1 MINKKTTYMKSL
13 VSRKRITLIVLG
25 MVMLLRVQA
34 QQTTTFVFSETAP
47 NQVLREMEKNANSLF
62 AELNRKYNR
71 EKSLL
76 NLSLSVVTNT
86 AREKIKAMWECSH
99 FYCTESF
106 FTTSVMKRFGTD
118 LYEVRNIPVC
128 YREGEE
134 EYKRQFF
141 VLKFDRNGK
150 ICDFGVTMPQHDYIT
165 TFAFGKEVTNE
176 KEREDIQ
183 IIEDFIDIFF
193 SAYNCKDLDLLS
205 KMYSEEA
212 LIITGKVRKV
222 KYKTHSNN
230 EFSRTLTNNTLIEY
244 SIQNKKEYIE
254 KLKGIFARNEYINI
268 RFDGVEIIQDRKNL
282 NRYGVRLNQYWHVSK
297 KANEKG
303 YYDEGKL
310 FLIIDLTDQDN
321 PEIWVRTWQ
330 PFKDLEGN
338 PIHYSEKD
346 YFRIGDFIFE

>member
-1 MINKKTTYMKSL
+1 MKSL
-13 VSRKRITLIVLG
+13 ASIIRITLIVLG
-25 MVMLLRVQA
+25 VVMLLRVQA
-34 QQTTTFVFSETAP
+34 QQATTFVFSETAP

-71 EKSLL
+71 ETSLL
-76 NLSLSVVTNT
+76 NLSLSVVTDT

-99 FYCTESF
+99 FYCTEPYFS
-106 FTTSVMKRFGTD
+106 TSVMKRVGTS

-134 EYKRQFF
+134 EYKRQFL
-141 VLKFDRNGK
+141 VLKFDKNGK
-150 ICDFGVTMPQHDYIT
+150 ICDLGLTMPKHNYIT
-165 TFAFGKEVTNE
+165 TFAFGEEVTNE

-212 LIITGKVRKV
+212 LIITGRVV
-222 KYKTHSNN
+222 GYKTHSNN
-230 EFSRTLTNNTLIEY
+230 EFSRTLTNNTRIEY

-268 RFDGVEIIQDRKNL
+268 RFDGVEIIQDRKNPD
-282 NRYGVRLNQYWHVSK
+282 RYGVRMNQYWHVSK
-297 KANEKG
+297 KANVKG

-310 FLIIDLTDQDN
+310 FLIIDLTDQNN

-330 PFKDLEGN
+330 PYKDLLGN
-338 PIHYSEKD
+338 PIRYLEKD
-346 YFRIGDFIFE
+346 FFKLGDFIFE